1 MAGLTDSPFGNCRI
15 YYELYDGIR
24 TDDVIRG
31 LKMKL
36 QIGGSAANIYYDQ
49 FQLSLYGREYRVD
62 SPNVVTLHRQLV
74 TRPANVDWV
83 TVNLDE
89 AIDPDLHVR
98 TLVLKLECTQVNSI
112 VQLPPTSKLW
122 QDQWYAADPA
132 PWQLR
137 LRSYTVFA
145 SEVGR
150 RITPRRAIKDI
161 VAHDFPTVVGGSS
174 GPVLD
179 QLCFKDPGSRLEALD
194 AVNEMEGYDYFVWD
208 DADELVLQ
216 DQDSGPLVQVHSH
229 DPAISYDF
237 TENID
242 DTYNACR
249 VGWIDHQGEP
259 HEVIV
264 FSRAPGLGA
273 WGRVPGNI
281 KAFTFQ
287 APDSCKNAKSVL
299 RVARR
304 FLRDHRLN
312 SVDGSLTVTG
322 VSADLGDALLL
333 RPGPRYT
340 IAGAAN
346 VRHRMKATRVTLHPL
361 EWTAQVSFE
370 LSPRRFDQWLARLDA
385 GAKARRR

>member
-15 YYELYDGIR
+15 YYELFDGIHD
-24 TDDVIRG
+24 DDVIRG
-31 LKMKL
+31 LKMRL

-49 FQLSLYGREYRVD
+49 FQMSLYGRSGRVD
-62 SPNVVTLHRQLV
+62 SPNVVTLHRQLII
-74 TRPANVDWV
+74 RPPNVDWV
-83 TVNLDE
+83 DVKIDESIAENLG
-89 AIDPDLHVR
+89 VR

-145 SEVGR
+145 STLGR
-150 RITPRRAIKDI
+150 RVTPRSAIKDI
-161 VAHDFPTVVGGSS
+161 ASSEFTVVGGSS

-179 QLCFKDPGSRLEALD
+179 QLCFKEPGSRLEALD

-216 DQDSGPLVQVHSH
+216 DQDAGPVVQVHSH

-242 DTYNACR
+242 DTYNAAR
-249 VGWIDHQGEP
+249 VGWLDHQDSP

-264 FSRAPGLGA
+264 HRRAPGLGA
-273 WGRVPGNI
+273 WGRSNV

-287 APDSCKNAKSVL
+287 APDSCKHGKDAI
-299 RVARR
+299 RIGQR

-312 SVDGSLTVTG
+312 SIDGSLTVTG

-340 IAGAAN
+340 ISGAAN

-361 EWTAQVSFE
+361 EWTAQVSFDV
-370 LSPRRFDQWLARLDA
+370 SPRRFDQWLARLDA